1 MDNVTLIW
9 FFSCTFLGW
18 ITSSTGSRLL
28 SPTSDSSLLQNQHLH
43 ISWSDDD
50 LEPSDLVDIML
61 VHRAKKIRKATRTLL
76 ASGVPVSQ
84 TKFSTFIYPQFGVG
98 TDYYLE
104 LKTRNSRVKLV
115 SGPLTIKA

>member
-1 MDNVTLIW
+1 MDNVTLMW

-28 SPTSDSSLLQNQHLH
+28 SPTPESPLLQNQLVH

-61 VHRAKKIRKATRTLL
+61 VRKTRQVKYGKRTLL
-76 ASGVPVSQ
+76 ASGVPAGQ
-84 TKFSTFIYPQFGVG
+84 TKFSTYIYPQFGVG
-98 TDYYLE
+98 NDYYLE
-104 LKTRNSRVKLV
+104 LKTRHTHKKLV
-115 SGPLTIKA
+115 TGPLTIKA